1 MVARAGVFIS
11 WPLCPIKGWAGS
23 GCSGENER
31 AKGQHMYAAM
41 KTLSEAT
48 NEAAV
53 RVIDLRSDTVTRP
66 SRGMR
71 NAAVAAKL
79 GDDVYG
85 EDPTVNALEEKV
97 ADLLGK
103 EKALFLPTGTQSNLC
118 ALLAHCQRGDEYIV
132 GDTYHIYQDEA
143 GGPSVLG
150 GVAACAVPTDGRG
163 GLHAASVAAA
173 IKPDDSHYASTRLVC
188 LENTVHGRIQYRQA
202 MGEIGQLARS
212 RGLGVHLD
220 GARIMNASVASGV
233 PPSDLAESADT
244 VSVCLSKGLGAPAGS
259 VLCGPEHLIRK
270 ARRARKLLG
279 GAMRQSGLLAA
290 CGLYAL
296 DHNVTRL
303 KEDHL
308 RARHLATALT
318 TIPRLAVNVSE
329 TETNMV
335 FIAPHAGD
343 HDALIAHLRRSGILV
358 GAQKPNMRLVTHLDV
373 NDDDI
378 ETVIASFTSFYAR

>member
-1 MVARAGVFIS
+1 MYTEMTALPASTHEGVA
-11 WPLCPIKGWAGS
+11 
-23 GCSGENER
+23 
-31 AKGQHMYAAM
+31 
-41 KTLSEAT
+41 
-48 NEAAV
+48 

-66 SRGMR
+66 SRGML
-71 NAAVAAKL
+71 NAAVVAKL

-85 EDPTVNALEEKV
+85 EDPTVSALEEKV
-97 ADLLGK
+97 AQLLGK
-103 EKALFLPTGTQSNLC
+103 EKALFLPTGTQSNLV

-132 GDTYHIYQDEA
+132 GDCYHIYRDEA
-143 GGPSVLG
+143 GGASVLG
-150 GVAACAVPTDGRG
+150 GVSACALPTDSKG
-163 GLHAASVAAA
+163 GLHAKSVAAA
-173 IKPDDSHYASTRLVC
+173 IKPDDSHYASTRLIC
-188 LENTVHGRIQYRQA
+188 LENTVRGRIQDQQE
-202 MGEIGQLARS
+202 MGEIGQLAHR

-233 PPSDLAESADT
+233 LPSVLAEGADT

-290 CGLYAL
+290 CGLFAL

-303 KEDHL
+303 AEDHR
-308 RARHLATALT
+308 RARQLATALSAVAH
-318 TIPRLAVNVSE
+318 LAVDLAE

-343 HDALIAHLRRSGILV
+343 HDALITHLRRSGVLV
-358 GAQKPNMRLVTHLDV
+358 GAQKPKIRLVTHLDV

-378 ETVIASFTSFYAR
+378 EAVIASVSSFYARH